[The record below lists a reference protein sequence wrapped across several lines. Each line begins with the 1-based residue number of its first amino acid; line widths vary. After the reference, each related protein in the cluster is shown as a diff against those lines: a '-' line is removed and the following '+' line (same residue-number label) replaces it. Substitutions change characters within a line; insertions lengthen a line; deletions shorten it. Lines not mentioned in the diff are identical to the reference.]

1 VAFKHKVVLITDA
14 SQPAAGPII
23 KRLEKENLT
32 VVKNYPRTG
41 KKGRI
46 DGEENAYAYDT
57 WVLDDMEELLEN
69 IVKDIG
75 PVNYLVHT
83 DNVVYRA
90 LIEEISEEDFKQTL
104 DYNTKSAFITTK
116 VFAEHIAQNGGGA
129 VVYLSSVHDEKPTGC
144 AFAYSAGK
152 GAVKMLCKEMAL
164 FFGRKGVR
172 CNVVEMDM
180 MKGQEELFDS
190 LISPFNYD
198 AQTKIPLR
206 RLAEPEDFAGIVC
219 FLLSDEASFINGADI
234 CVDGGHLLYYYD
246 R

>member
-1 VAFKHKVVLITDA
+1 MAFKHKVVLITDA

-164 FFGRKGVR
+164 FLVGKGYVA
-172 CNVVEMDM
+172 M
-180 MKGQEELFDS
+180 
-190 LISPFNYD
+190 
-198 AQTKIPLR
+198 
-206 RLAEPEDFAGIVC
+206 
-219 FLLSDEASFINGADI
+219 
-234 CVDGGHLLYYYD
+234 
-246 R
+246 